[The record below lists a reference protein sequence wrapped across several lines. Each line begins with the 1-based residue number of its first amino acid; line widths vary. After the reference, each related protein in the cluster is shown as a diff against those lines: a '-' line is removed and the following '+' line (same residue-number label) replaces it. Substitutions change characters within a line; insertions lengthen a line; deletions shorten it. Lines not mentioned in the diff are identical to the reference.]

1 LTVDGHPVATGPR
14 GIERVEDEGKVAA
27 SQAADDQPGL
37 RLMAHDDQP
46 AGGVVD
52 AIAVSRSR

>member
-1 LTVDGHPVATGPR
+1 M
-14 GIERVEDEGKVAA
+14 
-27 SQAADDQPGL
+27 SQAADGRPGL

-52 AIAVSRSR
+52 AIAVLAPGDRVEGVLEEECRELVQVFFRSRRL